1 MFDRFTDRARQVIV
15 LAQDEARLLKHNYI
29 GTEHILLGLLCE
41 EDGIA
46 RRVLESLGVSADA
59 ARVQILRIVGEGEG
73 EAVPAGQI
81 PFTPRAK
88 KVLELALREGLS
100 LGHDYIGT
108 EHILLGIARENHG
121 IAARV
126 LRDLGA
132 DAETI
137 RDAVVK
143 TVPGMAHAS
152 KPSRHAPWR
161 RHVRP
166 RRRFGALSMARD
178 EALED
183 GNYELARKLL
193 ELEIEEREKQT
204 RSEGEP
210 ESAAS

>member
-15 LAQDEARLLKHNYI
+15 LAQDEARQLKHNYI
-29 GTEHILLGLLCE
+29 GTEHILLGLLRE
-41 EDGIA
+41 QDGVA
-46 RRVLESLGVSADA
+46 RRVLESLGVSVDA
-59 ARVQILRIVGEGEG
+59 VRDQVVRIVGEGEG

-100 LGHDYIGT
+100 LGHNYIGT
-108 EHILLGIARENHG
+108 EHILLGIARENDG

-143 TVPGMAHAS
+143 TVPGMAQAS
-152 KPSRHAPWR
+152 KPPRHAPWR

-166 RRRFGALSMARD
+166 RRRFGALAMARD
-178 EALED
+178 EALEEGD
-183 GNYELARKLL
+183 YDLARKLL
-193 ELEIEEREKQT
+193 ELEIEERQKQA
-204 RSEGEP
+204 RPGDEP